1 MGWYSLGKHG
11 RYSAF
16 LEVINMVKKYIRI
29 GIVILVSLLAAS
41 TYTLYNRNQNLKEE
55 ISVSM
60 SNQKAFIAENSSLK
74 EKNKVFKF
82 TIEQLNYYNDSILQK
97 MNDVRKELKIKDKD
111 LKQMQYLLSKS
122 TKRDT
127 VLFTDTIFKD
137 KELTLDTLIGDKW
150 YNIRLGLEY
159 PNLIY
164 TEPTFISEKYIIT
177 NKRKETINP
186 PKKFFLFRWF
196 QRKHWVMEVYIKEKN
211 PYIKE
216 INNKFVEIIE

>member
-1 MGWYSLGKHG
+1 
-11 RYSAF
+11 
-16 LEVINMVKKYIRI
+16 MVKRYIRI
-29 GIVILVSLLAAS
+29 GIVILMSLLAVS
-41 TYTLYNRNQNLKEE
+41 TYTLYNRNQDLKEK

-97 MNDVRKELKIKDKD
+97 MNSIRKELKVKDTN
-111 LKQMQYLLSKS
+111 LKQMQYLLSVS
-122 TKRDT
+122 TKKDT

-137 KELTLDTLIGDKW
+137 KYLALDTIIGDKW
-150 YNIRLGLEY
+150 YNIRLGLKY

-164 TEPTFISEKYIIT
+164 TEPTFTSEKYIIV
-177 NKRKETINP
+177 NKKKETVNP
-186 PKKFFLFRWF
+186 PKKFFLWRWF
-196 QRKHWVMEVYIKEKN
+196 QRKHWVMEVHIKEKN

-216 INNKFVEIIE
+216 KENKFVEIIE